1 MNDVIEMSFLFG
13 SFYKLDAVTIKN
25 QVRMFI
31 EFEANF
37 KIHPGKTPHKNSKIH
52 PEKKPYQNIQE
63 KQTEKG
69 LLFYQISKYFL
80 NCIQRV

>member
-1 MNDVIEMSFLFG
+1 MSFLLG
-13 SFYKLDAVTIKN
+13 LFYKLNAVTIKN

-37 KIHPGKTPHKNSKIH
+37 KIHPGWILKTPHKNSKIH
-52 PEKKPYQNIQE
+52 PEKKPYENIQE